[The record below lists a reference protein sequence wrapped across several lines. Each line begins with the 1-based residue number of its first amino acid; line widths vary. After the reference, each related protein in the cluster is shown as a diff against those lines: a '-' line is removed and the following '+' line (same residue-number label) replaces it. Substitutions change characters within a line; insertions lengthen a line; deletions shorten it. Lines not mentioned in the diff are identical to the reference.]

1 MLYSFEKLMAWQE
14 SRSLVKS
21 IYVLLN
27 KYPKYEQFALCDQI
41 RRASISVP
49 SNIAEGNAKNSSK
62 ERIHFIEIAY
72 GSLMEVYCQL
82 ILSKDLDY
90 INDDD
95 LKLIKVQVDKVG
107 KLLSGLKMS
116 LEQ

>member
-49 SNIAEGNAKNSSK
+49 SNIAEGNTKKSSK

-116 LEQ
+116 LEK

>member
-62 ERIHFIEIAY
+62 ERIHFIE
-72 GSLMEVYCQL
+72 
-82 ILSKDLDY
+82 KDLIFSDY
-90 INDDD
+90 NF
-95 LKLIKVQVDKVG
+95 
-107 KLLSGLKMS
+107 
-116 LEQ
+116 

>member
-14 SRSLVKS
+14 SRSLVKN
-21 IYVLLN
+21 IYILL
-27 KYPKYEQFALCDQI
+27 KKFPKYEQFALCDQI
-41 RRASISVP
+41 RRASVSVP
-49 SNIAEGNAKNSSK
+49 SNIAEGNTKNSSK

-95 LKLIKVQVDKVG
+95 LELIKIQVDKVS

-116 LEQ
+116 LEK

>member
-1 MLYSFEKLMAWQE
+1 MAWQE

-116 LEQ
+116 LEK

>member
-1 MLYSFEKLMAWQE
+1 MAWQE

-49 SNIAEGNAKNSSK
+49 SNIAEGNTKNSSK

-116 LEQ
+116 LEK

>member
-1 MLYSFEKLMAWQE
+1 MAWQE

-21 IYVLLN
+21 IYALLN

-49 SNIAEGNAKNSSK
+49 SNIAEGNTKNSSK

-116 LEQ
+116 LEK

>member
-1 MLYSFEKLMAWQE
+1 MIYSFEKLMAWQE
-14 SRSLVKS
+14 SRSLVKN
-21 IYVLLN
+21 IYILLK

-49 SNIAEGNAKNSSK
+49 SNIAEGNTKNSSK

-95 LKLIKVQVDKVG
+95 FKLIKIQVDKVS
-107 KLLSGLKMS
+107 KLLSGLKTS
-116 LEQ
+116 LEK

>member
-14 SRSLVKS
+14 SRSLVKN
-21 IYVLLN
+21 IYILL
-27 KYPKYEQFALCDQI
+27 KKFPKYEQFALCDQI
-41 RRASISVP
+41 RRASVSVP
-49 SNIAEGNAKNSSK
+49 SNIAEGNTKNSSK

-82 ILSKDLDY
+82 ILSKDLNY

-95 LKLIKVQVDKVG
+95 LELIKIQVDKVS

-116 LEQ
+116 LEK

>member
-49 SNIAEGNAKNSSK
+49 SNIAEGNTKNSSK

-116 LEQ
+116 LEK

>member
-1 MLYSFEKLMAWQE
+1 MAWQE

-49 SNIAEGNAKNSSK
+49 SNIAEGNTKKSSK

-116 LEQ
+116 LEK

>member
-49 SNIAEGNAKNSSK
+49 SNIAEGNTKNSSK

-107 KLLSGLKMS
+107 KFLSGLKMS
-116 LEQ
+116 LEK

>member
-1 MLYSFEKLMAWQE
+1 MLYSFDKLMAWQE

-107 KLLSGLKMS
+107 KLLSGFKMS
-116 LEQ
+116 LEK

>member
-1 MLYSFEKLMAWQE
+1 MAWQE
-14 SRSLVKS
+14 SRSLVKN
-21 IYVLLN
+21 IYILL
-27 KYPKYEQFALCDQI
+27 KKFPKYEQFALCDQI
-41 RRASISVP
+41 RRASVSVP
-49 SNIAEGNAKNSSK
+49 SNIAEGNTKNSSK

-95 LKLIKVQVDKVG
+95 LELIKIQVDKVS

-116 LEQ
+116 LEK